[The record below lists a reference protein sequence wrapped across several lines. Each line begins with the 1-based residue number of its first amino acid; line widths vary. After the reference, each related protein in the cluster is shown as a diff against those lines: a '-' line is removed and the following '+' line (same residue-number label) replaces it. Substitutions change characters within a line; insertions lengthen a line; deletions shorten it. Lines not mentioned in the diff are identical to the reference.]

1 MSHFQQW
8 IEGIHANDSVRAVAQ
23 HSLRVRLAA
32 VRHYLSLAA
41 EKSGEDIEYVH
52 QLRVYTRRSM
62 AALTLY
68 ADLLPKKK
76 TKKLRKTLRKIR
88 NAAGVA
94 RDLDVLVH
102 SHESDTGTGAHKL
115 LEDVRQRRQAAQKP
129 IEAIH
134 EKLQRKNRFRLQVD
148 RLLEETAETDS
159 HLAFD
164 SFGRWATAHLRKI
177 LKRFFEASP
186 SNPNDLASLHRF
198 RIHGKELRYAMELLS
213 PAFPASFR
221 EQVYPVV
228 EELQERLGEIHDHAV
243 ANTRFNK
250 LISETKS
257 KREIVH
263 VRKLLGQERIKLDSL
278 VAEFASWWTPEFE
291 AKLRESFEQLS
302 CDRQHRLPRRVS
314 QRKHAAQTCERRKT
328 VRPRPVCLGGHGSR
342 T

>member
-41 EKSGEDIEYVH
+41 ETSGEDIEYVH

-68 ADLLPKKK
+68 EDLLPKKE

-102 SHESDTGTGAHKL
+102 SHESDTGTGAHTF

-164 SFGRWATAHLRKI
+164 SFGRWAIAHLRII

-186 SNPNDLASLHRF
+186 SNPNDLTSLHRF
-198 RIHGKELRYAMELLS
+198 RIRGKELRYAMELLAA
-213 PAFPASFR
+213 AFPASFR
-221 EQVYPVV
+221 EQPYPVV

-243 ANTRFNK
+243 AKTRFDK
-250 LISETKS
+250 WITRTKS

-263 VRKLLGQERIKLDSL
+263 VRKLLGQERNKLDSL
-278 VAEFASWWTPEFE
+278 VAEFGTWWTPEFE
-291 AKLRESFEQLS
+291 AKLRESFQRIS
-302 CDRQHRLPRRVS
+302 SDRQHRLPRKVS
-314 QRKHAAQTCERRKT
+314 RRKHAAQIVSDAKT
-328 VRPRPVCLGGHGSR
+328 VKARPVSVGGHGS
-342 T
+342 TA